1 MNKRPTWGGANRGQG
16 RKPLDPNSETT
27 SVSIR
32 LTLAQR
38 DKLAALGG
46 AAWVRER
53 IEKARQP

>member
-1 MNKRPTWGGANRGQG
+1 MGKPTWGGTGRNQG
-16 RKPLDPNSETT
+16 RKPLDPNSETV

-38 DKLAALGG
+38 TKLAALGG

-53 IEKARQP
+53 IERAKA